1 MMPEILAP
9 PFYLA
14 AGLLVVTGLSK
25 LRHPGPAARAMYAAG
40 IGGSDAAARA
50 LGGVELVVGALALL
64 RPAPAVTLAL
74 AGMYAAFAAFL
85 AVMKWRRPDAA
96 SCGCAGSRD
105 VPPNLVHLSLD
116 VVGAGLGVAAAVGG
130 VPGIATYIGGLGLGA
145 LPVLASL
152 AATGVVV
159 AAVATELPQALA
171 SYRSAPAHAER
182 VHDRGRHVRADEAL
196 ATAGIGSGHPSLWP
210 GTAPLEGDE

>member
-25 LRHPGPAARAMYAAG
+25 LRRPSPAARAMYAAG
-40 IGGSDAAARA
+40 TGGSDAAARA
-50 LGGVELVVGALALL
+50 LGAVELVVGVLALL
-64 RPAPAVTLAL
+64 RPAPAVALAL

-85 AVMKWRRPDAA
+85 AVLMWRRPDAA
-96 SCGCAGSRD
+96 SCGCAGTRD
-105 VPPNLVHLSLD
+105 VPPNLVHLGLD
-116 VVGAGLGVAAAVGG
+116 GGGTAVGVAAALYG
-130 VPGIATYIGGLGLGA
+130 VPGIAVYVGGLGLGA

-159 AAVATELPQALA
+159 AAVATELPEALA
-171 SYRSAPAHAER
+171 SYRSSPAHAER
-182 VHDRGRHVRADEAL
+182 AHDRGRHVRADEAL
-196 ATAGIGSGHPSLWP
+196 AAAGIGSGHPSLWP
-210 GTAPLEGDE
+210 GTVSPEDGE